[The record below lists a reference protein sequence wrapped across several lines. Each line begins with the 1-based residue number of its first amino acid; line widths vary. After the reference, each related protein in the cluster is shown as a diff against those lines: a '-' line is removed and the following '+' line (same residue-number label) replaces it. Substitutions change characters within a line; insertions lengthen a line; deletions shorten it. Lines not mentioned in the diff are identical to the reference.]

1 MAIATIPGYPRI
13 GRSRELKWALE
24 EFWAGKR
31 SEQELMEAAA
41 TVRASNWERQIG
53 AGLDLIPVNDFSLYD
68 QVLDTSILTG
78 AIPAR
83 YLTGDADPGLDTYFA
98 MARGKSSADN
108 VSAMDMTKWFDTNY
122 HYLVPELAANQRF
135 ALSADKPLAELDA
148 SRGLG
153 VQRKAALIG
162 PISFLLLSTNAG
174 SDATPLV
181 HFDRLLPVYREL
193 VGRLA
198 AAGVEWIQFDESAL
212 VRETTPETEEAL
224 TRAYTD
230 LASARRDTKIIV
242 HTAYGHV
249 GPSYQTLTSLP
260 VDGFG
265 FDFTRGPETLDLI
278 RRHGF
283 PEGRRI
289 AAGVVD
295 GRNVW
300 VNDLDAS
307 LELLGILAEIVGPEQ
322 LMVSSSCSLQH
333 VPYDVRLETGIAP
346 EVRPWLAFA
355 EQKLD
360 EVVTLTKALNDG
372 IESVAEPFS
381 ANRAIRAAAAGS
393 SLRRNPAVR
402 SRLDSLPLNAGRRA
416 LPFSERARLQDER
429 LHLPS
434 LPTTTIGSFP
444 QTGELR
450 AARRKF
456 ERGETDLAT
465 YEEVISNYIQETIA
479 EQEAL
484 GLDVLV
490 HGEPERNDMVQ
501 YFGEQLEGFI
511 FTHYGWV
518 QSYGSRCVR
527 PPIIVGDVSRP
538 GPMTVRWATYAQS
551 LTSLPVKGMLTGPVT
566 ILNWSFVRDDQPRSE
581 TCRQIALAIRDEVAD
596 LEAAGIA
603 VIQIDEPALREG
615 LPLRRADWDDYLEWA
630 VACFRLASG
639 GAKPETQIHTHMC
652 YSEFGD
658 VIDSIA
664 ALDADV
670 LSIENA
676 RSGLELLDVFHRHG
690 YQNGIGPGLFDIHS
704 PRIPPVEEMA
714 ANLRATLTV
723 LDPKQVWVNPD
734 CGLKTRRP
742 AEAEAALGNMV
753 AAARAMRYALQSKQ
767 QV

>member
-13 GRSRELKWALE
+13 GRYSELKWALE

-198 AAGVEWIQFDESAL
+198 AAGVEWIQFEESAL

-676 RSGLELLDVFHRHG
+676 RSGLELLDVFRRHG